1 MQNTVKAFHNEKTL
15 ETLRIAEKLKQE
27 KPHFKKPAFLIA
39 LKTRLASEGY
49 YFNSCAHVANKLEKN
64 QFQYNQL

>member
-27 KPHFKKPAFLIA
+27 KPHF
-39 LKTRLASEGY
+39 
-49 YFNSCAHVANKLEKN
+49 
-64 QFQYNQL
+64 